1 MGDAAG
7 LGVEIFGWYV
17 STVDLLL
24 CSVVLLGLMARSWG
38 GGLLLDLSCIV
49 GGGGG
54 SNPVKSGV
62 RLPELLTWIEGE
74 KFSWLGLEFSMLL
87 TGGGEKV
94 MALIVLLSSFVYM
107 GDPLAMLPMSKPN
120 PRLARL
126 EVEFGSA

>member
-24 CSVVLLGLMARSWG
+24 CSVVLLGPIARSWG
-38 GGLLLDLSCIV
+38 GGLLLDLSCTV

-62 RLPELLTWIEGE
+62 RLPEVLTCIAGE
-74 KFSWLGLEFSMLL
+74 KFSWLGLSMLL
-87 TGGGEKV
+87 PGGGEKV
-94 MALIVLLSSFVYM
+94 MALMVLLSSFVYM
-107 GDPLAMLPMSKPN
+107 GDPVPMLPMSKPK

-126 EVEFGSA
+126 EVGFGSA